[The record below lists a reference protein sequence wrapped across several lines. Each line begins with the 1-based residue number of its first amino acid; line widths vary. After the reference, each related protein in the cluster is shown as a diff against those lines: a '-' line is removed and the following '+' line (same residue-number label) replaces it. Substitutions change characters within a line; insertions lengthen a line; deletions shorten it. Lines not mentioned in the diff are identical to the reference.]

1 MVNKTASKRISSK
14 MSERE
19 IVQAAIELGA
29 KRAKI
34 IAPRKVVTGHWVRW
48 KCSYGCSGYQS
59 SLMCPPYTPLPAQ
72 TREMLDQYK
81 RALIFEADKGK
92 PKKIAPALEKKL
104 FLQGFYKAF
113 GMGAGP
119 CRLCETCAFE
129 QGCRHP
135 DDTRPSMESCGI
147 DVFTTARDHGFTIDV
162 VRTQKDPQHYFGLV
176 LID

>member
-1 MVNKTASKRISSK
+1 
-14 MSERE
+14 
-19 IVQAAIELGA
+19 
-29 KRAKI
+29 
-34 IAPRKVVTGHWVRW
+34 
-48 KCSYGCSGYQS
+48 
-59 SLMCPPYTPLPAQ
+59 
-72 TREMLDQYK
+72 MLDQYK
-81 RALIFEADKGK
+81 RAVIFEADKGE

-147 DVFTTARDHGFTIDV
+147 DVFATARDHGFTINV
-162 VRTQKDPQHYFGLV
+162 VCTQKDPQHYFGLV